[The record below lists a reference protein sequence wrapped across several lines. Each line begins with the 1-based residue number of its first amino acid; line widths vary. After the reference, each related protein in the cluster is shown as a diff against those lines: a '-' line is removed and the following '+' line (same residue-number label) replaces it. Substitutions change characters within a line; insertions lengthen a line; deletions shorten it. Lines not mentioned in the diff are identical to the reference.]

1 MTHDLFGKLKYK
13 DGHESWSGSARLPR
27 FAAVG
32 QLPDPPEM
40 TEEEAERVATEMKA
54 AVENMRQLL
63 RERFGEEAEAAFAA
77 VDRSIDEQEHATD
90 DPELPDPEVE
100 EHERRR
106 AERRQKN
113 AALFAK
119 GRFPIRIAGPGR
131 EEPTPA
137 QEAAFRFLLGNEAA
151 VFEAVAGQVW
161 ESFQS
166 VYEQEQLRALM
177 MLRPAANAADLTGR
191 FAVTRLDIARE
202 ARGGFAHLVFQV
214 ECEWQDEDGLLIVY
228 SPDTRSAAWT
238 AWEGLS
244 DVLESDEPEEPGPEF
259 VPTPHDELLEAILTD
274 DGAKARELI
283 AAGADIN
290 ALGPDE
296 YPPLWIAVD
305 QMEPEE
311 VRRLLA
317 FGADPGLVNPDENS
331 TPLKHARKM
340 YREMGFSPAK
350 TRDVAMDGFL
360 SLIQAAVGGQVGDIK
375 TRVETII
382 QLLEAAGAK

>member
-13 DGHESWSGSARLPR
+13 DGQESWSGSAQLPR

-54 AVENMRQLL
+54 AMENMRQLL
-63 RERFGEEAEAAFAA
+63 RERFGEEAEAAFEA
-77 VDRSIDEQEHATD
+77 VDRSVDEQEEGAD
-90 DPELPDPEVE
+90 DPDLQDPGDE
-100 EHERRR
+100 ERERRR

-113 AALFAK
+113 AGLFAK
-119 GRFPIRIAGPGR
+119 GRFPFRIVGPDR
-131 EEPTPA
+131 SAPTPA
-137 QEAAFRFLLGNEAA
+137 QEAAFRFLLENEST
-151 VFEAVAGQVW
+151 VFDAVAGQVW

-166 VYEQEQLRALM
+166 VYEQEQLRAIL
-177 MLRPAANAADLTGR
+177 MLRPAASATDLAGR
-191 FAVTRLDIARE
+191 FAINRLDIARE

-214 ECEWQDEDGLLIVY
+214 ECDWQDEDGLLIVY
-228 SPDTRSAAWT
+228 SPDAQSAAWT

-244 DVLESDEPEEPGPEF
+244 DLLESDEPEESGPEF

-274 DGAKARELI
+274 DEARARELI

-317 FGADPGLVNPDENS
+317 FGADPSLVNPDENS

-340 YREMGFSPAK
+340 YREMGFTPSK
-350 TRDVAMDGFL
+350 TRDAAMDGFL
-360 SLIQAAVGGQVGDIK
+360 AVIQAAVGGQAGDIK
-375 TRVETII
+375 ARVETII